1 MKCEWKST
9 RPVRLL
15 KEEDVGRSKEPDGE
29 GAGAEWPW
37 DGLWQTAVMAAR
49 TGLPPPPTPLH
60 WACHPEDGTP
70 RCVMVVA
77 EGDAV

>member
-1 MKCEWKST
+1 MGKEQVQSGPGMVCG
-9 RPVRLL
+9 RL
-15 KEEDVGRSKEPDGE
+15 R
-29 GAGAEWPW
+29 
-37 DGLWQTAVMAAR
+37 LWQP
-49 TGLPPPPTPLH
+49 GLAFPPPPTPLH